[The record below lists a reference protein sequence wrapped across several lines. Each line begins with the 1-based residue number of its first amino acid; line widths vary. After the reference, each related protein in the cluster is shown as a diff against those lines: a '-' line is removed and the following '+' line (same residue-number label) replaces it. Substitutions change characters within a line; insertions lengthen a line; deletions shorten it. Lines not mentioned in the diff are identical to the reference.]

1 MSTTHEVFNQSSP
14 FENRNLYA
22 VDAGL
27 RDALRAFDGD
37 WAATELETLGARW
50 GARDMHELAR
60 LANEQGPV
68 LRQFDR
74 CGERIDELEFHP
86 AWHELMRHLIA
97 SGAHAQPWAEPKPGA
112 QAARAAKY
120 YLWSQLENG
129 TQCPATMTFA
139 VVPVIAKQPKLAP
152 QWLPK
157 LLSRDYDPRS
167 APVDAKHG
175 VIMGMG
181 MTEKQGGS
189 DVRANTTRA
198 ELAGASAWGEEYRLT
213 GHKWF
218 YSAPQ
223 CDAHL
228 VLAKIDGEQLS
239 CFFVPRLRPDGTR
252 NAIRIQRLK
261 PKVGN
266 RSNASSEVE
275 FEAASGWLVGEA
287 GRGVATILEM
297 GNHTRLDCSIGSAGI
312 MRGAFTHALHHARER
327 SAFGKRLA
335 EQPLMRNVLADLA
348 LESEAATW
356 LALRLARCYDAD
368 AGEHERLLRR
378 VLTPVAKY
386 WICKRTPALCS
397 EAMEVLG
404 GNGYVEEASL
414 GRFFRESPLNSI
426 WEGSGN
432 IMALDLL
439 RAMSRAPEVRDAL
452 RDELQPARGAHAG
465 YDKAL
470 DDALHWFGAPLDDE
484 SSARMRAEQLALLLQ
499 ASLLLRHAPQAVAG
513 AFITAR
519 LQSPWRGSFGTLPSG
534 IDVDALLARALP
546 Q

>member
-1 MSTTHEVFNQSSP
+1 MSATHEVFNQSTP
-14 FENRNLYA
+14 FQDRNLYA
-22 VDAGL
+22 ADPALG
-27 RDALRAFDGD
+27 DALRALDAG
-37 WAATELETLGARW
+37 WATDELHGLGARW
-50 GARDMHELAR
+50 GASDLQQLAR
-60 LANEQGPV
+60 DANEQGPA

-74 CGERIDELEFHP
+74 YGRRIDEVEFHP

-97 SGAHAQPWAEPKPGA
+97 SGTHAQPWAEPKPGA

-129 TQCPATMTFA
+129 TQCPTTMTFA
-139 VVPVIAKQPKLAP
+139 VVPVIAKQSALAP

-157 LLSRDYDPRS
+157 LLSRDYDPRPL
-167 APVDAKHG
+167 PVEAKRG
-175 VIMGMG
+175 VMMGMG

-189 DVRANTTRA
+189 DVRANTSRA
-198 ELAGASAWGEEYRLT
+198 ELVGRSTWGDEYRIT

-239 CFFVPRLRPDGTR
+239 CFFVPRLRSDGTR

-261 PKVGN
+261 AKVGN

-275 FEAASGWLVGEA
+275 FEGASGWLVGEA

-312 MRGAFTHALHHARER
+312 MRGALTHALHHARER

-368 AGEHERLLRR
+368 AER
-378 VLTPVAKY
+378 
-386 WICKRTPALCS
+386 S
-397 EAMEVLG
+397 
-404 GNGYVEEASL
+404 AS
-414 GRFFRESPLNSI
+414 GCC
-426 WEGSGN
+426 G
-432 IMALDLL
+432 
-439 RAMSRAPEVRDAL
+439 V
-452 RDELQPARGAHAG
+452 
-465 YDKAL
+465 
-470 DDALHWFGAPLDDE
+470 
-484 SSARMRAEQLALLLQ
+484 
-499 ASLLLRHAPQAVAG
+499 
-513 AFITAR
+513 
-519 LQSPWRGSFGTLPSG
+519 
-534 IDVDALLARALP
+534 
-546 Q
+546 